1 MPKKLLIVEDDPDIR
16 RLFSLVFEEA
26 GYEVLT
32 AEDGVAG
39 LRLTKK
45 ERPDAILMD
54 LMMPR
59 MNGYIATR
67 MIKTDAD
74 LAHIP
79 VVALTAV
86 APVPGDDKLKEMG
99 FTAYC
104 LKPVRPGDAVD
115 VINQALAAKTSKL

>member
-1 MPKKLLIVEDDPDIR
+1 MKLLIVEDDPDIR
-16 RLFSLVFEEA
+16 KLFSMVFTEA
-26 GYEVLT
+26 GFTVFT
-32 AEDGVAG
+32 ADDGLDG
-39 LRLTKK
+39 LKMARK
-45 ERPDAILMD
+45 ELPDAILMD

-74 LAHIP
+74 MAHIP

-86 APVPGDDKLKEMG
+86 APAPEDAKLKEMG

-104 LKPVRPGDAVD
+104 VKPVRPADAVA
-115 VINQALAAKTSKL
+115 VIRQALGKGDVRRG